1 MTIHILLVKVL
12 KRIMFK
18 IQRVEIDGFW
28 GNFYLET
35 NLNEDVNIFIG
46 RNGSGKT
53 TFINFLEASLTADLS
68 LLGSLQFNEIRLSL
82 KIQDKTRK
90 IKIIRIPEALTYDR
104 LNFRIGRYS
113 FQLPLLPKETDYRR
127 THLHPKYIE
136 AINKVHD
143 ALSRLINISW
153 LSVHRELLED
163 EYRDPY
169 TRRTV
174 PEKNPVDRRIDDL
187 SKRFTQYQLQLQSET
202 NKLSDYFRKQVLV
215 SMLYSDVFDTFSLPQ
230 EARLDLRPVKAGL
243 YHAYTDLGAFDPEVS
258 RRIDE
263 HINRINKSVGAW
275 KAYQTKKK
283 SLFVND
289 VLPLSLL
296 NRTQHMV
303 ELSTDIENK
312 KKAIFKPVDDYLGIL
327 RQFAEDKTFSL
338 SPDLSGE
345 LLVYKGKTKLSLEQ
359 LSSGEK
365 QLFILLTEAL
375 LQRGQPFI
383 FIADEPE
390 LSLHI
395 EWQKQILSFIKA
407 LNPNSQIIVATHAPE
422 VAGKWRNYITKME
435 DIIHEQR
442 R

>member
-1 MTIHILLVKVL
+1 
-12 KRIMFK
+12 MFK

>member
-1 MTIHILLVKVL
+1 
-12 KRIMFK
+12 MFK
-18 IQRVEIDGFW
+18 IDRVEIDGFW

-35 NLNEDVNIFIG
+35 NLNENVNIFIG

-53 TFINFLEASLTADLS
+53 TFINFLEASLTADLG

-82 KIQDKTRK
+82 KNQNKTRK
-90 IKIIRIPEALTYDR
+90 IKITRIPEAALTYDR

-127 THLHPKYIE
+127 THLHPKYID

-187 SKRFTQYQLQLQSET
+187 AKRFTQYQLQLQSES
-202 NKLSDYFRKQVLV
+202 NKLSDSFRKQVLV
-215 SMLYSDVFDTFSLPQ
+215 SMLYSDVFDTFSMQQ
-230 EARLDLRPVKAGL
+230 EARLDLQSVKAGL
-243 YHAYTDLGAFDPEVS
+243 YRTYTDLGAFDPEVS

-263 HINRINKSVGAW
+263 HINRINKSVDAW
-275 KAYQTKKK
+275 KASQTKKK
-283 SLFVND
+283 DLFVND

-296 NRTQHMV
+296 NRTQHIV

-312 KKAIFKPVDDYLGIL
+312 KKAIFKPVEDYLEIL
-327 RQFAEDKTFSL
+327 RKFAKDKTFSL
-338 SPDLSGE
+338 NPDLSGE

-395 EWQKQILSFIKA
+395 EWQKQILSFIKE

-422 VAGKWRNYITKME
+422 VAGRWRNYITNME
-435 DIIHEQR
+435 DIIHEQQSR
-442 R
+442 